1 MNPKKLWF
9 LALAVLLIPLVAHV
23 ILVTSGSPSGLATTT
38 LAAMPQGSPS
48 PTPTGS
54 ATPSPTPPPT
64 PTPPAGNE
72 GCSPGFWQTHTGLG
86 PQADAWLTTSFTHTQ
101 TLASV
106 FTGFDASIS
115 GTGLLDALT
124 FTGPKNTLVGAEKIL
139 AKQAV
144 AALLNSSSSGVNY
157 PLSTSAVIAEVNAA
171 LASGDRDTILTEAS
185 RLDGFNGLE
194 GGICGQP

>member
-1 MNPKKLWF
+1 
-9 LALAVLLIPLVAHV
+9 
-23 ILVTSGSPSGLATTT
+23 
-38 LAAMPQGSPS
+38 
-48 PTPTGS
+48 
-54 ATPSPTPPPT
+54 
-64 PTPPAGNE
+64 
-72 GCSPGFWQTHTGLG
+72 LG
-86 PQADAWLTTSFTHTQ
+86 PQDNAWLTTPFSQTQ

-115 GTGLLDALT
+115 GTGLLAAMSL
-124 FTGPKNTLVGAEKIL
+124 PKGGTLVGAEDIL
-139 AKQAV
+139 AFQAV
-144 AALLNSSSSGVNY
+144 AALLNSSSSGVSY

>member
-38 LAAMPQGSPS
+38 LAAMPQGTVS
-48 PTPTGS
+48 PTPTPTG
-54 ATPSPTPPPT
+54 TPTGTPT
-64 PTPPAGNE
+64 PTPTPGNE
-72 GCSPGFWQTHTGLG
+72 GCSPGFWKTHTGLG
-86 PQADAWLTTSFTHTQ
+86 PQANAWLTTPYSQTQ

-115 GTGLLDALT
+115 GTGLLDAMS
-124 FTGPKNTLVGAEKIL
+124 FTGNKNTLVGAEKIL
-139 AKQAV
+139 ALQAV

-157 PLSTSAVIAEVNAA
+157 PLLTSAVIAEVNAA